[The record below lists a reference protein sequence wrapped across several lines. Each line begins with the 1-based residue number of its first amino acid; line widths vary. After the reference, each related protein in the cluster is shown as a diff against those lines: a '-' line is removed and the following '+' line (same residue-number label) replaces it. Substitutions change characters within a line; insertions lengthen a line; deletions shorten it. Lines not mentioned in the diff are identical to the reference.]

1 MAPMKVVYHND
12 YRTVYASDPAA
23 APGRMEAILAELQGY
38 ELVEPQPASEG
49 DILLV
54 HSRSHLEYVRSLGV
68 VYRIAL
74 LAAGGAIKA
83 AELAL
88 IGEPVF
94 ALIRPPGHHASRDS
108 SWGFCYFNNI
118 AIAVEKMRVEGRIR
132 TAVILDIDLHYGD
145 GTASIFSATSE
156 VTYLHPDSR
165 SREEYMREVEE
176 LLASAGRADII
187 AVSAGFDRHI
197 EDWGHQ
203 LYTEDYRRIAQLA
216 KEYSESSCS
225 GRRMAVLEGGYNHK
239 VLGRNVRAFLEG
251 FR

>member
-1 MAPMKVVYHND
+1 MKVIYHDD

-23 APGRMEAILAELQGY
+23 APGRMEAILAEVSGY
-38 ELVEPQPASEG
+38 EVVEPEPASEE
-49 DILLV
+49 DVLLV
-54 HSRSHLEYVRSLGV
+54 HSRRHLEYVRSLGV

-83 AELAL
+83 AELAVK
-88 IGEPVF
+88 GEPTF
-94 ALIRPPGHHASRDS
+94 ALVRPPGHHASRDS

-118 AIAVEKMRVEGRIR
+118 AIAVEKLRAGGRIK

-145 GTASIFSATSE
+145 GTASIFSAAPD

-165 SREEYMREVEE
+165 SREEYLREVEE
-176 LLASAGRADII
+176 LLSSAGEADIV

-203 LYTEDYRRIAQLA
+203 LHTEDYRRIAQLV
-216 KEYSESSCS
+216 KEYSESSCN
-225 GRRMAVLEGGYNHK
+225 GRRMAALEGGYNHK
-239 VLGRNVRAFLEG
+239 VLGKNVRAFLEG
-251 FR
+251 FK